1 MKKMAPERA
10 MEFLQEGTR
19 TGKIATVRDDGR
31 PHVVPIWYVID
42 DGDVV
47 FTTWHTSAKLH
58 NLRRDG
64 WAAVAVDDE
73 APPYSYLM
81 VEGPVDISD
90 DPDEL
95 LRVATATGARYMGE
109 DRAEE
114 FGRRNAVP
122 GEVVVRLRI
131 DRFVGHDEM
140 AG

>member
-1 MKKMAPERA
+1 MKRMSPYRA
-10 MEFLQEGTR
+10 MEFLREGTR

-47 FTTWHTSAKLH
+47 FTTWHTSVKLH

-73 APPYSYLM
+73 ALPFSYLM
-81 VEGPVDISD
+81 VEGPVEISD

-95 LRVATATGARYMGE
+95 LRIATATGARYMGE

-114 FGRRNAVP
+114 FGLRNGVA

-131 DRFVGHDEM
+131 DRFVGHDEV